1 LNGGKRLRVASR
13 DNDLCAFN
21 IQEFGGGQTNAGCA
35 AGDEDGLIFPNQVY
49 ALVCR
54 QKWPWN
60 SFSSPFLLSFSC
72 NDLAAAALIGEY
84 VHCGF

>member
-1 LNGGKRLRVASR
+1 VSTARHG

-21 IQEFGGGQTNAGCA
+21 IQKFGGGQTNAGRA
-35 AGDEDGLIFPNQVY
+35 AGDEDGLIFHNHVD

-72 NDLAAAALIGEY
+72 NELAASALIGEY